1 MRLVLIV
8 VLPLLLQVFAYI
20 IVFGASHGGGSFT
33 GLLALPVSGA
43 SVIALLAHGISSARA
58 KGPVA
63 GAMLICLGI
72 ALIPPIVLL
81 VFRALES

>member
-8 VLPLLLQVFAYI
+8 ILPLLLQVFAYI
-20 IVFGASHGGGSFT
+20 IVFVASRGGGSFT

-43 SVIALLAHGISSARA
+43 AVIALLAHGISSARA
-58 KGPVA
+58 QRPVA
-63 GAMLICLGI
+63 GAMSISLGI
-72 ALIPPIVLL
+72 ALLPPAVLL